1 MNAIWNSLGWFGE
14 PGRWSGPDGIPTR
27 LLEHLWYSLLA
38 FAITAAIAL
47 PLGLVLGHL
56 RRGRVAA
63 AAGFLVTASANA
75 ARALPTLGL
84 LILAVILTS
93 AGDLVPILIPL
104 IALAIPP
111 VLVNAHAGVRQVEP
125 GLRDAAEG
133 MGMTGRQVLV
143 RVELP
148 VAMPLILL
156 GLRTALIQIIST
168 ATIAAYVGL
177 DGLGRYIVDGY
188 SRQDYD
194 SMAGGA
200 ILVIVLALAAQLAFA
215 VLERLVVSPGVRPA
229 ARGRARPGT
238 KRRAR
243 GAPDAIPAEG
253 RGALGGSR

>member
-1 MNAIWNSLGWFGE
+1 MNAIWEALAWFG
-14 PGRWSGPDGIPTR
+14 GSGQWSGPDGIPSR

-38 FAITAAIAL
+38 FAVTVLIAL

-56 RRGRVAA
+56 RRGRPAA
-63 AAGFLVTASANA
+63 LAGFLVLSSANA

-84 LILAVILTS
+84 LILAVIITT

-104 IALAIPP
+104 VALAIPP
-111 VLVNAHAGVRQVEP
+111 VLVNTYAGVQQVEA

-133 MGMTGRQVLV
+133 MGMTGRQVLLK
-143 RVELP
+143 VELP
-148 VAMPLILL
+148 VALPLILL

-177 DGLGRYIVDGY
+177 GGLGRYIVDGY

-200 ILVIVLALAAQLAFA
+200 ILVILLAVLTQLAFA
-215 VLERLVVSPGVRPA
+215 GLYRYAVSPGVRQRA
-229 ARGRARPGT
+229 AV
-238 KRRAR
+238 
-243 GAPDAIPAEG
+243 
-253 RGALGGSR
+253 S

>member
-1 MNAIWNSLGWFGE
+1 MNVIWNSLGWFGE
-14 PGRWSGPDGIPTR
+14 AGRWSGPDGIPAR

-38 FAITAAIAL
+38 FAITVAIAL

-56 RRGRVAA
+56 RRGRAAA
-63 AAGFLVTASANA
+63 AAGFLVMSSANA

-84 LILAVILTS
+84 LILAVIMTS
-93 AGDLVPILIPL
+93 AGDLVPILVPL
-104 IALAIPP
+104 VALAIPP
-111 VLVNAHAGVRQVEP
+111 VLVNTYAGVQQVEA

-133 MGMTGRQVLV
+133 MGMTGRQVLA

-177 DGLGRYIVDGY
+177 GGLGRYIVDGY

-200 ILVIVLALAAQLAFA
+200 ILVIALAVVTQLAFA
-215 VLERLVVSPGVRPA
+215 ALYRAAVSPGVRPGA
-229 ARGRARPGT
+229 PRRTERPGT

-243 GAPDAIPAEG
+243 SAPPVRKET
-253 RGALGGSR
+253 LP